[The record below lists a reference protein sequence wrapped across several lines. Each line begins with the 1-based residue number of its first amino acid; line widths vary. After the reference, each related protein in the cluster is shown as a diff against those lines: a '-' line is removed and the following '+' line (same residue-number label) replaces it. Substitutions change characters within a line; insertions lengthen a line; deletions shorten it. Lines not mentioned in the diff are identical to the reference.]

1 MRTEE
6 PKRQIDPNMKT
17 LLEIQSALQRG
28 TLSSRA
34 LTEQALAAIDDPAG
48 EGARAFLRVYRAA
61 ALAQADASDLL
72 RKNGIVPSPIAG
84 IPVSI
89 KDLFDVAGDVT
100 RAGSIILSDAPP
112 AGADAPCIARLRAA
126 GAIIVGRTNMTEFAY
141 GAHGMNSHYGTPANA
156 WDRAGKRIP
165 GGSSSGAAVS
175 LTDAMCWGAIGSDTG
190 GSVRIP
196 AALCG
201 VTGFKPTQQR
211 VPLEGAFP
219 LSPTRDSIGP
229 LANSVACCALLDA
242 IMANAAPEVPQA
254 LPLKGLRFAVPAT
267 LLLDGLAPEVS
278 KAFSAALKKIADA
291 GALVTEI
298 EFPELSEEI
307 AVSARANISAVEAY
321 AIHRQRLTSQSHLFD
336 PRVMK
341 RLMLGKDMLAAD
353 YFELIQ
359 ARQRLMRSASQR
371 AAHFDALL
379 APTVPIIAPTM
390 AEMNISDEVFFRNNS
405 LLLRNCAPFNFLNR
419 PALSLPC
426 HEKGGAPVGL
436 MVVGESLQ
444 DGRVLAIG
452 LSIEAALS

>member
-1 MRTEE
+1 
-6 PKRQIDPNMKT
+6 MKT
-17 LLEIQSALQRG
+17 LLEIQSALERG
-28 TLSSRA
+28 DISSRS
-34 LTEQALAAIDDPAG
+34 LTEQALAAIDNPAG
-48 EGARAFLRVYRAA
+48 EGVRAFLKVYRAA
-61 ALAQADASDLL
+61 ALAQADASDAL
-72 RKNGIVPSPIAG
+72 RKNGIVPSPAAG

-100 RAGSIILSDAPP
+100 RAGSIVLGDAPP
-112 AGADAPCIARLRAA
+112 AIADAPSIARLRAA
-126 GAIIVGRTNMTEFAY
+126 GAVIVGRTNMTEFAY
-141 GAHGMNSHYGTPANA
+141 GAHGMNSHHGTPANA

-175 LTDAMCWGAIGSDTG
+175 LTDVMCWGAIGSDTG
-190 GSVRIP
+190 GSVRVP

-242 IMANAAPEVPQA
+242 ILANAAPEVPQA
-254 LPLKGLRFAVPAT
+254 VPLKGLRLAVPTT

-291 GALVTEI
+291 GALITEF
-298 EFPELSEEI
+298 EFPELGEEI
-307 AVSARANISAVEAY
+307 AVSARANFSAVEAY
-321 AIHRQRLTSQSHLFD
+321 AIHRQRLANQSHLYD
-336 PRVMK
+336 PRILK

-359 ARQRLMRSASQR
+359 ARLRLMRSAAQR
-371 AAHFDALL
+371 TARFDALL

-390 AEMNISDEVFFRNNS
+390 AEMNAADEVFVRNNS

-419 PALSLPC
+419 PSLSLPC
-426 HEKGGAPVGL
+426 HESGGAPVGL
-436 MVVGESLQ
+436 MVVGEALQ
-444 DGRVLAIG
+444 DRRVLAIG
-452 LSIEAALS
+452 LGIETALS

>member
-1 MRTEE
+1 
-6 PKRQIDPNMKT
+6 MKT

-48 EGARAFLRVYRAA
+48 EGARAFLKVYRAA
-61 ALAQADASDLL
+61 ALAQADASDAL
-72 RKNGIVPSPIAG
+72 RKNGIVPSPVAG
-84 IPVSI
+84 IPISI

-100 RAGSIILSDAPP
+100 RAGSIVLRNAPP
-112 AGADAPCIARLRAA
+112 AIADAPSIARLRAA
-126 GAIIVGRTNMTEFAY
+126 GAVIVGRTNMTEFAY

-201 VTGFKPTQQR
+201 VTAFKPTQQR

-242 IMANAAPEVPQA
+242 IMASAAPEAPQA
-254 LPLKGLRFAVPAT
+254 VPLKGLRLAVPTT

-291 GALVTEI
+291 GAVVMEF
-298 EFPELSEEI
+298 EFPELLEEI
-307 AVSARANISAVEAY
+307 AVSARANFSAVEAY
-321 AIHRQRLTSQSHLFD
+321 AIHRQRLADQSHLYD
-336 PRVMK
+336 PRIFK
-341 RLMLGKDMLAAD
+341 RLMLGKDMLATD

-359 ARQRLMRSASQR
+359 ARQRLMRSAAQR
-371 AAHFDALL
+371 TERFDVLL
-379 APTVPIIAPTM
+379 APTVPIVAPAM
-390 AEMNISDEVFFRNNS
+390 AEMNAGDEVFFRNNS

-426 HEKGGAPVGL
+426 HESGSAPVGL
-436 MVVGESLQ
+436 MVVGETLH
-444 DGRVLAIG
+444 DKRVLAIG
-452 LSIEAALS
+452 LGIETALR